1 MSSLDSKFGNL
12 VCCITVLPLSRAG
25 QGMLKGIFRRL
36 FHDVPRLRGKDG
48 GWELG
53 GRGRG
58 NSPAWGLD
66 VRKKGQDHSEKLI
79 TYSALVRKPTSKSKQ
94 VLRSQTYLY

>member
-48 GWELG
+48 GWEMG
-53 GRGRG
+53 GRQGAG
-58 NSPAWGLD
+58 GALGE
-66 VRKKGQDHSEKLI
+66 GQQPSLGSGCEEE
-79 TYSALVRKPTSKSKQ
+79 RP
-94 VLRSQTYLY
+94 RSL